1 MILKAVAWNF
11 RNNTEMSIEM
21 VITSKWIVT
30 DWTILQMQTGHD
42 GDPDK
47 TRITI
52 TRQATQLEEG
62 SISRKCKTFDGKF
75 KSEIWNHKT
84 NVWNQI
90 NR

>member
-1 MILKAVAWNF
+1 MDINRHAVGWWPPA
-11 RNNTEMSIEM
+11 R
-21 VITSKWIVT
+21 
-30 DWTILQMQTGHD
+30 TILQMQAGHD
-42 GDPDK
+42 ADPDK

-62 SISRKCKTFDGKF
+62 RISRKCKTFDGKF
-75 KSEIWNHKT
+75 KSEIWNDKT